1 MGKKLESNFKNMVL
15 VLFSV
20 TLISSAAVAYVNSLT
35 IASINKAKETKQA
48 NAIRQVI
55 PGAFNNDPVAD
66 TWKVETPDGGTL
78 EFFPAKQDGET
89 VGTAV
94 KTYTKNGF
102 GGEVWLMV
110 GFNPDGSISNY
121 SVLEHKETPGLG
133 SKMDQ
138 WFTKDGKGSIIGKKP
153 GTTGLKV
160 KKDGGDVDAITAS
173 TISSRAFLDAVN
185 RASAAL
191 AGNAD
196 VYSGATPKATPDTTQ
211 AVCGKKATCDSLCN
225 QNCKH

>member
-1 MGKKLESNFKNMVL
+1 MGKKLESNFRNMVL
-15 VLFSV
+15 VLFAV

-35 IASINKAKETKQA
+35 AGPINEAKEAKQA
-48 NAIRQVI
+48 NAIRQMI
-55 PGAFNNDPVAD
+55 PGEFNNDPVAD
-66 TWKVETPDGGTL
+66 AWKEKTPDGGEL
-78 EFFPAKQDGET
+78 EFFPAKKDEQA

-110 GFNPDGSISNY
+110 GFNPDGTISNY

-138 WFTKDGKGSIIGKKP
+138 WFNTNGKGNVVGKKP
-153 GTTGLKV
+153 GTEGLKV
-160 KKDGGDVDAITAS
+160 TKDGGDVDAITAA
-173 TISSRAFLDAVN
+173 TISSRAFLDAIN
-185 RASAAL
+185 RAASAL

-196 VYSGATPKATPDTTQ
+196 SYSGATTKASDSDAVEKAAENATTTN
-211 AVCGKKATCDSLCN
+211 GTDN
-225 QNCKH
+225 Q